1 MQLSLFTL
9 SFFPIVNNQFLK
21 KLKTAFY
28 IARRYLISKKSV
40 NVINIISGISVSGV
54 TVGTFALVVILSVF
68 NGLDFSI
75 KSLYSRFDPDIKIVA
90 AKGKSFEMK
99 EGNFDA
105 IKHLNGVVSLTPV
118 IEEDA
123 ILMYGKRQY
132 FATVKGVPSNYNEI
146 SGLDSSSIT
155 SGRFLLEEN
164 QVPYAVVGQGVKY
177 YLSVGLTFTEP
188 IQIYTLKKGT
198 SGRPNIANIFNHS
211 MIYASGIFQ
220 SQQDIDSKYIL
231 VPFSYAQEL
240 FQMDNRVSAVEI
252 GLKKGVS
259 ADLVQSD
266 ISKTIGGNFVI
277 KTQFQQHEL
286 FYKVMQSEK
295 WAIFLIL
302 AFVLIIASFNVLGS
316 LSMLII
322 DKKADIAILQS
333 MGANQKLIRTIF
345 LFEGWM
351 ISLIGAAF
359 GVLLGVLICWVQVKY
374 GILKIPGNDGS
385 FIFSVYPVEVRISDL
400 IAIFMLVTGIGFLA
414 AWYPIRFISGKYL
427 TTPTK

>member
-1 MQLSLFTL
+1 
-9 SFFPIVNNQFLK
+9 V
-21 KLKTAFY
+21 KTAFY

-40 NVINIISGISVSGV
+40 NVINIISGISIAGV

-75 KSLYSRFDPDIKIVA
+75 KSLFSRFDPDIRIVA
-90 AKGKSFEMK
+90 AKGKSFDLK
-99 EGNFDA
+99 DGNFDA
-105 IKHLNGVVSLTPV
+105 LKQLNGVVSVTPV
-118 IEEDA
+118 VEEDA

-132 FATVKGVPSNYNEI
+132 FATIKGVPTNYNEL

-164 QVPYAVVGQGVKY
+164 QVPFAVVGQGVAY
-177 YLSVGLTFTEP
+177 YLSVGLTFTDP

-198 SGRPNIANIFNHS
+198 TGRVNLTNIFNHS
-211 MIYASGIFQ
+211 FIYASGIFQ
-220 SQQDIDSKYIL
+220 NQQEIDSKYIL
-231 VPFSYAQEL
+231 VPFGYAQEL
-240 FQMDNRVSAVEI
+240 CQLGSRVSAVEV
-252 GLKKGVS
+252 GLQKGIS
-259 ADLVQSD
+259 ADQVKTD
-266 ISKTIGGNFVI
+266 ISRILGDSFDV

-302 AFVLIIASFNVLGS
+302 AFVLVIASFNVLGS

-333 MGANQKLIRTIF
+333 MGANQKLTRTIF

-351 ISLIGAAF
+351 ISLAGATF
-359 GVLLGVLICWVQVKY
+359 GVLLGVLICWIQTTF
-374 GILKIPGNDGS
+374 GILKIPGNEGS
-385 FIFSVYPVEVRISDL
+385 FIFSVYPVQVRMTDL
-400 IAIFMLVTGIGFLA
+400 IAIFLLVSGIGFLA

-427 TTPTK
+427 TASTK